1 MLKYLLPAL
10 LALSFTTASAQLI
23 NKYERN
29 KDYHPLVT
37 TIDEGQSPKVIEF
50 FWFGCPH
57 CYTTEPTLNKWLK
70 EGKSSK
76 VAFEKIPA
84 IPSERWEPSAQL
96 YYTLEALDRLDLTGV
111 IFDAIHRDNNTRLV
125 FVKDK
130 MREFL
135 ATQGVK
141 PEDFDKAWDSF
152 GVKQRLQRAKKMF
165 EDSKLD
171 GVPVFVVNGQFSVPV
186 ELNLDPMFRK
196 INTLAETV
204 GVSTSPAETSTTAPK
219 TEAKAEEVNAEEAK
233 AEDSKTEA
241 KEAVKAEEPK
251 AKAKEEAKAEEA
263 KTEEAKPEAAK
274 AEESKTEE
282 AKPEATPAEG
292 AKAEA
297 KPEAKAEGA
306 NAEEPKPAATQT
318 P

>member
-135 ATQGVK
+135 GTQGVK

-219 TEAKAEEVNAEEAK
+219 TEAKAEEVKAEAPKTEEAK
-233 AEDSKTEA
+233 VEDSKTEA

-251 AKAKEEAKAEEA
+251 AEAKEEAKAEEA
-263 KTEEAKPEAAK
+263 KPETKEEAKAD
-274 AEESKTEE
+274 

-292 AKAEA
+292 AKAKA

>member
-10 LALSFTTASAQLI
+10 LALSFTTASSQLI

-84 IPSERWEPSAQL
+84 IPRVRCAPSAPL
-96 YYTLEALDRLDLTGV
+96 YYTLEAVDRLDLTGV

-135 ATQGVK
+135 GTQGVK

-204 GVSTSPAETSTTAPK
+204 GVSTSPAETSTVAPK
-219 TEAKAEEVNAEEAK
+219 TEAKAEEVKAEEAK

-241 KEAVKAEEPK
+241 KEAVKTEEPK
-251 AKAKEEAKAEEA
+251 AEAKEEAKAEEA
-263 KTEEAKPEAAK
+263 KPETKEEAKADAKPEAA
-274 AEESKTEE
+274 S
-282 AKPEATPAEG
+282 
-292 AKAEA
+292 
-297 KPEAKAEGA
+297 AEGA

>member
-84 IPSERWEPSAQL
+84 QL

-111 IFDAIHRDNNTRLV
+111 VFDAIHRDNNTRLV

-135 ATQGVK
+135 GTQGVK

-204 GVSTSPAETSTTAPK
+204 GVSTSPAETSTVAPK
-219 TEAKAEEVNAEEAK
+219 TEAKAEEVKAEAPKTEEAK

-251 AKAKEEAKAEEA
+251 AEAKEEAKAEEA
-263 KTEEAKPEAAK
+263 KPEAK
-274 AEESKTEE
+274 AE
-282 AKPEATPAEG
+282 
-292 AKAEA
+292 
-297 KPEAKAEGA
+297 EAKAEGA
-306 NAEEPKPAATQT
+306 NAEEPKPAATPT

>member
-135 ATQGVK
+135 GTQGVK

-204 GVSTSPAETSTTAPK
+204 GVSTSPAETSTVAPK
-219 TEAKAEEVNAEEAK
+219 TEAKAEEVKAEEAK

-241 KEAVKAEEPK
+241 KEAVKTEEPK
-251 AKAKEEAKAEEA
+251 AEAKEEAKAEEA
-263 KTEEAKPEAAK
+263 KPETKEEAKADAKPEAA
-274 AEESKTEE
+274 S
-282 AKPEATPAEG
+282 
-292 AKAEA
+292 
-297 KPEAKAEGA
+297 AEGA

>member
-135 ATQGVK
+135 GTQGVK

-204 GVSTSPAETSTTAPK
+204 GVSTSPAETSTVAPK
-219 TEAKAEEVNAEEAK
+219 TEAKAEEVKAEEAK

-241 KEAVKAEEPK
+241 KEAAKAEEPK
-251 AKAKEEAKAEEA
+251 PAAKEEAKAEEA
-263 KTEEAKPEAAK
+263 KPETKEEAKADAKPEAASAEGAKTEEAKPEAA
-274 AEESKTEE
+274 
-282 AKPEATPAEG
+282 PAEG

-297 KPEAKAEGA
+297 KPEA
-306 NAEEPKPAATQT
+306 TQT

>member
-111 IFDAIHRDNNTRLV
+111 VFDAIHRDNNTRLV

-204 GVSTSPAETSTTAPK
+204 GVSTSPAETSTVAPK
-219 TEAKAEEVNAEEAK
+219 TEAKAEEVKAEAPKSEEAK

-241 KEAVKAEEPK
+241 KEAVKAEE
-251 AKAKEEAKAEEA
+251 AKEEAKAEEAKEEA
-263 KTEEAKPEAAK
+263 KTEEAKPEAK
-274 AEESKTEE
+274 AD
-282 AKPEATPAEG
+282 AKPEAAPAEG
-292 AKAEA
+292 AKTEEA

-306 NAEEPKPAATQT
+306 NAEEPKPEATQT